1 MNTAFLLLFWT
12 LSQLC
17 LVEQMHHVSNILEPG
32 LDQDMRLKADTL
44 QEAAVTFV
52 LATARRIVDVSANG
66 EFKLINSV
74 QAKLQF
80 VSHHA
85 NTALVV
91 MALVK
96 GIEHTI
102 DLNLSK
108 QSKNSQ
114 IPVLGSTTYARPN
127 WIASIKPLLTCL
139 VALESTVSGAFT
151 ARPALKDLLR
161 QYGDILMD
169 CWSFEDSEE
178 STCKAFAGIE
188 KPMYAL

>member
-1 MNTAFLLLFWT
+1 
-12 LSQLC
+12 
-17 LVEQMHHVSNILEPG
+17 MHHVSHLLEPDLG
-32 LDQDMRLKADTL
+32 QDMCSKADTM

-52 LATARRIVDVSANG
+52 LTTARRIVDVSANG

-114 IPVLGSTTYARPN
+114 ALVVPGSTTSARPN
-127 WIASIKPLLTCL
+127 WVASIKPLLTCL
-139 VALESTVSGAFT
+139 VALESTVSGVFT
-151 ARPALKDLLR
+151 ARPALKGLLR

-178 STCKAFAGIE
+178 ST
-188 KPMYAL
+188 